1 MTSCD
6 QSILSNP
13 KLIADLKIILENPIY
28 RHITKNIYLF
38 SLQPQDLIQA
48 RLVNGGL
55 RQLFWALKDQFQYQ
69 FNECDVQL
77 IFLLII
83 QLKQLPQEKQMLESF
98 EKQYDLPYFK
108 VGAMILTN
116 QMKEYVVVQ
125 ALDHFHIDKNI
136 RQKGF
141 FGLPKGS
148 VDFNDIEN
156 FEQKRIQLKNRPYH
170 EQIALLCDD
179 QDAKIKAVIREVK
192 EETNLDISKEMILD
206 QLSFDFIKHKKF
218 PRKPRGEDRITLFFI
233 NYQMKTTD
241 SLKAQS
247 DQEIQRVQL
256 NNFDSNFKTQTF
268 GKLSVWQPQLQ
279 NIRTKVAEIQQQK
292 VREHEVQKDE
302 LKENEER
309 ITETPAQITP
319 QLQTQQYQQNQLIYD
334 QQMLYWQQQML
345 IQQQQLQYQHY
356 YNQQSFIFNQ
366 MYTQPQK

>member
-6 QSILSNP
+6 QSILSNQ
-13 KLIADLKIILENPIY
+13 KLISDLKTTLETTKY
-28 RHITKNIYLF
+28 RHITKNVYIF
-38 SLQPQDLIQA
+38 SLKPQDLIQA

-55 RQLFWALKDQFQYQ
+55 RMLFWALKDQYKYQ
-69 FNECDVQL
+69 LNECDVQL

-83 QLKQLPQEKQMLESF
+83 QLKQLPQEKQMLESL

-156 FEQKRIQLKNRPYH
+156 FEQKRIQLKDRPYH

-179 QDAKIKAVIREVK
+179 QDAKIKAIIREVK
-192 EETNLDISKEMILD
+192 EETNLDISEEMIMD
-206 QLSFDFIKHKKF
+206 QLSFDFIKHKKYA
-218 PRKPRGEDRITLFFI
+218 RKPRGEDRITLFFI
-233 NYQMKTTD
+233 NYQMKATD
-241 SLKAQS
+241 TLKAQS

-268 GKLSVWQPQLQ
+268 GRLSVWQPQLQ
-279 NIRTKVAEIQQQK
+279 NIRTKVAEIQQQN
-292 VREHEVQKDE
+292 VREHEVQKE
-302 LKENEER
+302 EQKESEER

-319 QLQTQQYQQNQLIYD
+319 QLQTQQYQYNQMIYD
-334 QQMLYWQQQML
+334 QQMLYWHQQML
-345 IQQQQLQYQHY
+345 IQQQQLQCQHY
-356 YNQQSFIFNQ
+356 YNQQCFIYNPVQ
-366 MYTQPQK
+366 QPQK